1 MNKTK
6 YALLGQFRRLPICQ
20 SSALLTICTKDIDTI
35 DLSMPPVQQQH
46 TAKLQTAKLQA
57 LHGLLV
63 TPALPLSN
71 SANHALL
78 RGWLSD
84 LLLVFAPLYSFSSFC
99 ALGCVCV
106 FFSTVQKMR
115 IHYTCCKLNMSTS
128 AITINMQT
136 RVSVLEHNL

>member
-1 MNKTK
+1 
-6 YALLGQFRRLPICQ
+6 
-20 SSALLTICTKDIDTI
+20 
-35 DLSMPPVQQQH
+35 MPPVQQQH
-46 TAKLQTAKLQA
+46 TAKLQTAKLQT

-71 SANHALL
+71 SANPALL

-106 FFSTVQKMR
+106 FCFNCAEDENSL
-115 IHYTCCKLNMSTS
+115 H
-128 AITINMQT
+128 
-136 RVSVLEHNL
+136 VLQIEYVNFGYYDKHADESERAWA